1 MTTDRFETTFSIAAS
16 PDVVWK
22 RLDQQDG
29 EGHWLLPA
37 FEALG
42 EEIDVEA
49 GSRLHVRKV
58 TEPCA
63 GSEIV
68 IVLEHEASG
77 TKVTVSQSGFPAWFA
92 FATDAFAIGWRHIV
106 ADLALYLDR
115 GVRGDRHARTW
126 AMLGCSLLET
136 TVGLEVIETMPGTL
150 ADKIGL
156 VAGDVLL
163 TVGGAPIV
171 TRAELETMMRISGGE
186 EVEVEWAHGDKKLA
200 ATGTL

>member
-37 FEALG
+37 FEGLG
-42 EEIDVEA
+42 EEIDVET

-92 FATDAFAIGWRHIV
+92 FATDTSRSV
-106 ADLALYLDR
+106 
-115 GVRGDRHARTW
+115 GVTS
-126 AMLGCSLLET
+126 SLT
-136 TVGLEVIETMPGTL
+136 SRSTSTVEC
-150 ADKIGL
+150 
-156 VAGDVLL
+156 
-163 TVGGAPIV
+163 
-171 TRAELETMMRISGGE
+171 
-186 EVEVEWAHGDKKLA
+186 A
-200 ATGTL
+200 ATGIRVGGRRWAARCARQRSGSR